1 MWFETHRQDLFV
13 LNVPSDQ
20 EEVVLRYN
28 ISTFS
33 TSDSELI
40 GEITHETPVS
50 TNHSSVT
57 EKPMSIKKSLSVL
70 VGSEL
75 HYLAH

>member
-1 MWFETHRQDLFV
+1 MWFETHRQDLLV

-20 EEVVLRYN
+20 EEVALRYY

-40 GEITHETPVS
+40 REIKQETPVS
-50 TNHSSVT
+50 TNHTSVT
-57 EKPMSIKKSLSVL
+57 EKPMSIKKSLPVL